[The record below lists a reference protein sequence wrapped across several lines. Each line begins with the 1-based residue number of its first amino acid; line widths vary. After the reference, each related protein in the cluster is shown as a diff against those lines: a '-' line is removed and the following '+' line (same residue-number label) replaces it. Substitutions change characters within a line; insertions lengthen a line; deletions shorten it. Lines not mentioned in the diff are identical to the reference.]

1 MVMPPEKQS
10 RTKTQTLSLRLDP
23 KTRFIL
29 EFMSRI
35 RGQSITVVVERAIKE
50 SAEQAGLGPKY
61 DGRGNEV
68 EQKTWLNY
76 WDPDES
82 VRLLILFGDRDY
94 HTTYEEDEIR
104 RFTEDHWEFFYT
116 SSAVNIVKRTC
127 ANVLWPNLSK
137 YLTMWQSSRGKD
149 YWAAG
154 RMMADDLTQAGIGA
168 PVWPRTPTIKETP
181 ATTPLKAYARDLDDE
196 APF

>member
-1 MVMPPEKQS
+1 MPPEKQS

-29 EFMSRI
+29 EFMSRV

-50 SAEQAGLGPKY
+50 AALQATIGHKR
-61 DGRGNEV
+61 DEFGNET
-68 EQKTWLNY
+68 EHRTWLNY

-82 VRLLILFGDRDY
+82 VRQLMLFGDRDY

-116 SSAVNIVKRTC
+116 SLAASVVRRAC

-137 YLTMWQSSRGKD
+137 YLTTWQSSREQD

-154 RMMADDLTQAGIGA
+154 RMMAEDLKRAGIAA
-168 PVWPRTPTIKETP
+168 PVWPRTAARKETP

-196 APF
+196 VPF

>member
-1 MVMPPEKQS
+1 MPPEKQS

-29 EFMSRI
+29 EFMSRV

-50 SAEQAGLGPKY
+50 AAEQATIGHKR
-61 DGRGNEV
+61 DEFGNEV
-68 EQKTWLNY
+68 EHRTWLNY

-82 VRLLILFGDRDY
+82 VRQLMLFGDRDY
-94 HTTYEEDEIR
+94 YTTFEEDEIR
-104 RFTEDHWEFFYT
+104 RFTEDHWDFFYT
-116 SSAVNIVKRTC
+116 SSTAGVVRRSY

-137 YLTMWQSSRGKD
+137 YLKTWNTTRMQD

-154 RMMADDLTQAGIGA
+154 RMMADDLKRAGIAA
-168 PVWPRTPTIKETP
+168 PAWPRNETRKEPP
-181 ATTPLKAYARDLDDE
+181 ATTSLQKLVRDLDDE
-196 APF
+196 VPF